1 MICRY
6 GMVSGTVQGVGFRA
20 YVQRKAMAAGLTG
33 FARNLRDG
41 RVEVMLCG
49 EAVAVAT
56 VEAEV
61 AIGPPAAKVEEVIWE
76 QRPYREMESFQ
87 RG

>member
-6 GMVSGTVQGVGFRA
+6 GVVSGTVQGVGFRA
-20 YVQRKAMAAGLTG
+20 YVQGKAMAAGLHG

-41 RVEVMLCG
+41 PVEVMLCG
-49 EAVAVAT
+49 DAAAVAT

-61 AIGPPAAKVEEVIWE
+61 AKGPPASKVRDVVWEE
-76 QRPYREMESFQ
+76 RPYMDMEGFERS
-87 RG
+87 